1 MGGAWGGGVG
11 VAFDEGY
18 RASFYF
24 AHGQLGCRGQF
35 IGYGDYR
42 GAHTVAVGVV
52 LAAVVDEGLEAGDAD
67 SYVNDAVAPGAPEGV
82 GDYDGHVHAG
92 AVLDSLAE
100 AGGGGVGVFREE
112 GDDVAAGDVGG
123 VYARVGA
130 DEAVAGLGY
139 EHTFVH
145 AHHAHALS
153 QHHLHLAGIFAPA
166 VGVVDGEGGRL
177 DLVKVDTSALGLADD
192 LLSDDQNVAGL
203 QAHAGS
209 LAP

>member
-130 DEAVAGLGY
+130 DEAVAGLG
-139 EHTFVH
+139 F
-145 AHHAHALS
+145 
-153 QHHLHLAGIFAPA
+153 
-166 VGVVDGEGGRL
+166 
-177 DLVKVDTSALGLADD
+177 VDTLFPAPPPHP
-192 LLSDDQNVAGL
+192 LSPPHPPPAGVFCPPRG
-203 QAHAGS
+203 GS
-209 LAP
+209 RL